1 MIEVTVFRKDTPGR
15 VEGEQAVAKPL
26 AELRWHA
33 AYQLALDRVPS
44 EMPLGQGLIRLH
56 CWPNL
61 SRLPDELVVPVT
73 RICALLWRKPTVGFL
88 VWRVLDAP
96 QRETCAL
103 LSVLQ
108 EFGHVT
114 ASRQD
119 SERSEITVPER
130 QEAPHVARAS
140 NSLVGKLW
148 LRLVGY

>member
-1 MIEVTVFRKDTPGR
+1 MIEMTALRKDTSGP
-15 VEGEQAVAKPL
+15 VDGEQAAAVPL
-26 AELRWHA
+26 LESRWRA

-44 EMPLGQGLIRLH
+44 DMPLGQGLIRLH

-61 SRLPDELVVPVT
+61 SRLPDELMVPVT

-108 EFGHVT
+108 AFGHVT
-114 ASRQD
+114 APIQS
-119 SERSEITVPER
+119 SERVEATAPER
-130 QEAPHVARAS
+130 GEALPLARPS